1 MAESVVKLRVD
12 SQEYDAKIKRAGE
25 GVRAFGEYCRK
36 TGESMANADRE
47 TLEYVQA
54 IGRMDTVAKN
64 TKGQLRELTQTVTD
78 MTAQYR
84 ALTDEE
90 KRSPFGQAMAASIQQ
105 LTERAGNARDAMAD
119 VSAAIQHAAS
129 DTRVFDQLSAG
140 ATFVTSSFQTLQ
152 GAAKLVGIEMGDNVE
167 VLAKLQAAM
176 AVTNGLTAIQNAL
189 QKQSALM
196 QGVNAVKTA
205 LATAAQTAFAAAT
218 GSATKAQAAF
228 NAVANMNPYV
238 LLATAVAG
246 VATAMIAFGGSTDEA
261 TEAEKRQQEATEKL
275 RRDHEEFSNNLNAKV
290 GSSVADTISKFMD
303 LQDQWNRLK
312 TVAEQ
317 KAWIDNNKSAFNSLG
332 ISVSNVNEAYKIFVE
347 QAPQVIA
354 ALRAIAE
361 ERALQEV
368 LNEERKKRI
377 RMSYFGDEDRSIEN
391 GGKYYKAS
399 KGDKYDRKELEDFG
413 IIQKNPRPGSGY
425 NSIFISEGKLTE
437 AGAAALN
444 RARNKQAWDI
454 HQQRMQQQDAIIAQ
468 IEDDHNKKMEE
479 SLRRQ
484 SELPWFR
491 GTGGLNNYRGS
502 GRSGGGSRGGSTT
515 TTTKKEPPA
524 PVGSLKAY
532 EQELSK
538 LREAQQ
544 LVTNNNDWQYYAGQ
558 IDVVTKKM
566 KEIRGETEKVAK
578 VEMATGDAGA
588 TGNAMG
594 AWISGLQEKLSNTVV
609 GSEQSYK
616 LNEQLLDTQLLQN
629 TLNYALANDITIS
642 PDSVESIWEQ
652 IIGEENV
659 PDSVWEVLQATIN
672 DILAEKGL
680 DPITLNTKT
689 GGVDNQPK
697 EEKKEEKV
705 LGDYL
710 GEMAGGISSITGGLE
725 DIGVKVPDGISKVV
739 KYLQATQAI
748 LTGISTVVTVIMAIQ
763 SAKSVPIIGF
773 MLAGGG
779 VVRGAGGLV
788 GGRSFSGDNVPALLN
803 SGEVVLNR
811 AEAGVIANALSN
823 GGIGNL
829 NLSAEVS
836 AEKLRFVLNNNG
848 RRTGRGEIAYSH

>member
-105 LTERAGNARDAMAD
+105 LTERAGNASDAMGD
-119 VSAAIQHAAS
+119 VRAAIQHAAS

-176 AVTNGLTAIQNAL
+176 AVTNGLTTIQNAL

-275 RRDHEEFSNNLNAKV
+275 RRDHEEFANNLNAKV

-391 GGKYYKAS
+391 GGKYYKAES
-399 KGDKYDRKELEDFG
+399 GTVVNKEEARAAGIPTSGKYMYVSNKGTAYTAE
-413 IIQKNPRPGSGY
+413 
-425 NSIFISEGKLTE
+425 
-437 AGAAALN
+437 GAAMLN
-444 RARNKQAWDI
+444 TYRNRQAWDI
-454 HQQRMQQQDAIIAQ
+454 HQQRMRQQDAIIAQ

-594 AWISGLQEKLSNTVV
+594 AWISGLQEKLSNTVI

-616 LNEQLLDTQLLQN
+616 LNEQLLDAQLLQN

-680 DPITLNTKT
+680 DPIKLNTKT

-725 DIGVKVPDGISKVV
+725 DLGIKVPDGISKVV

-763 SAKSVPIIGF
+763 SAKSVPVIGF

-811 AEAGVIANALSN
+811 AEAGVIANALNN

>member
-12 SQEYDAKIKRAGE
+12 SSEYDAKIKRAGE
-25 GVRAFGEYCRK
+25 NVRSFADECRK
-36 TGESMANADRE
+36 AGQSVANADKE
-47 TLEYVQA
+47 MVDYVRAMGQ
-54 IGRMDTVAKN
+54 MDTSARN

-105 LTERAGNARDAMAD
+105 LTERAGNARDAMGD

-129 DTRVFDQLSAG
+129 DTRIFDQLSAG

-176 AVTNGLTAIQNAL
+176 AVTNGLTTIQNAL

-196 QGVNAVKTA
+196 QGLVAVQAKARAAAEA
-205 LATAAQTAFAAAT
+205 LATKGTIAATAAQ
-218 GSATKAQAAF
+218 KAF
-228 NAVANMNPYV
+228 NLVAEANPYV

-275 RRDHEEFSNNLNAKV
+275 RRDHEEFANNLNAKV

-303 LQDQWNRLK
+303 LQDQWKRLK
-312 TVAEQ
+312 TEAEQ

-347 QAPQVIA
+347 QAPQVIS

-391 GGKYYKAS
+391 GGKYYKAES
-399 KGDKYDRKELEDFG
+399 GTVVNKEEARAAGIPTSGKYMYVSNKGTAYTAE
-413 IIQKNPRPGSGY
+413 
-425 NSIFISEGKLTE
+425 
-437 AGAAALN
+437 GAAMLN
-444 RARNKQAWDI
+444 TYRNRQAWGI
-454 HQQRMQQQDAIIAQ
+454 HQQRMQQQDAIITQ
-468 IEDDHNKKMEE
+468 IEDEHHKKMEE

-491 GTGGLNNYRGS
+491 NTGGLNNYRGS

-566 KEIRGETEKVAK
+566 KEIRGETEKVK
-578 VEMATGDAGA
+578 EEMDMSQATGKAM
-588 TGNAMG
+588 NAR
-594 AWISGLQEKLSNTVV
+594 ITELQGKLADTVA
-609 GSEQSYK
+609 GSEQNYK

-642 PDSVESIWEQ
+642 PDSVASIWEQ
-652 IIGEENV
+652 IIGGENV
-659 PDSVWEVLQATIN
+659 PDSVWEMLQATIN

-689 GGVDNQPK
+689 GGVENQPQ
-697 EEKKEEKV
+697 KKEEEKEQKV

-725 DIGVKVPDGISKVV
+725 DLGIKVPGGISKVV

-763 SAKSVPIIGF
+763 SAKSVPVIGF

-811 AEAGVIANALSN
+811 AEAGVIANALNN

-848 RRTGRGEIAYSH
+848 RRTGRGEIVYSH

>member
-54 IGRMDTVAKN
+54 IGRMDTVARN

-105 LTERAGNARDAMAD
+105 LTERAGNARDAMGD

-176 AVTNGLTAIQNAL
+176 AVTNGLTTIQNAL

-275 RRDHEEFSNNLNAKV
+275 RRDHEEFANNLNAKV

-303 LQDQWNRLK
+303 LQDQWSRLK

-484 SELPWFR
+484 SEIPWFR

-502 GRSGGGSRGGSTT
+502 GRSGGGSRGGGTT
-515 TTTKKEPPA
+515 TTTKNDPA
-524 PVGSLKAY
+524 APAGSLKAY

-566 KEIRGETEKVAK
+566 KEIRGEVEKVK
-578 VEMATGDAGA
+578 EEMDMSQATGK
-588 TGNAMG
+588 TMNAR
-594 AWISGLQEKLSNTVV
+594 ITELQGKLADTVA

-652 IIGEENV
+652 IIGGENV
-659 PDSVWEVLQATIN
+659 PDSVWEVLQSTIN

-680 DPITLNTKT
+680 DPIKLNTKT

-725 DIGVKVPDGISKVV
+725 DLGIKVPDGISKVV

-811 AEAGVIANALSN
+811 AEAGVIANALNN

>member
-1 MAESVVKLRVD
+1 
-12 SQEYDAKIKRAGE
+12 
-25 GVRAFGEYCRK
+25 
-36 TGESMANADRE
+36 
-47 TLEYVQA
+47 
-54 IGRMDTVAKN
+54 
-64 TKGQLRELTQTVTD
+64 
-78 MTAQYR
+78 
-84 ALTDEE
+84 
-90 KRSPFGQAMAASIQQ
+90 
-105 LTERAGNARDAMAD
+105 
-119 VSAAIQHAAS
+119 
-129 DTRVFDQLSAG
+129 
-140 ATFVTSSFQTLQ
+140 
-152 GAAKLVGIEMGDNVE
+152 
-167 VLAKLQAAM
+167 
-176 AVTNGLTAIQNAL
+176 
-189 QKQSALM
+189 
-196 QGVNAVKTA
+196 
-205 LATAAQTAFAAAT
+205 
-218 GSATKAQAAF
+218 
-228 NAVANMNPYV
+228 
-238 LLATAVAG
+238 
-246 VATAMIAFGGSTDEA
+246 
-261 TEAEKRQQEATEKL
+261 
-275 RRDHEEFSNNLNAKV
+275 
-290 GSSVADTISKFMD
+290 
-303 LQDQWNRLK
+303 
-312 TVAEQ
+312 
-317 KAWIDNNKSAFNSLG
+317 
-332 ISVSNVNEAYKIFVE
+332 
-347 QAPQVIA
+347 
-354 ALRAIAE
+354 
-361 ERALQEV
+361 
-368 LNEERKKRI
+368 
-377 RMSYFGDEDRSIEN
+377 
-391 GGKYYKAS
+391 
-399 KGDKYDRKELEDFG
+399 
-413 IIQKNPRPGSGY
+413 
-425 NSIFISEGKLTE
+425 
-437 AGAAALN
+437 
-444 RARNKQAWDI
+444 
-454 HQQRMQQQDAIIAQ
+454 
-468 IEDDHNKKMEE
+468 
-479 SLRRQ
+479 
-484 SELPWFR
+484 
-491 GTGGLNNYRGS
+491 
-502 GRSGGGSRGGSTT
+502 
-515 TTTKKEPPA
+515 
-524 PVGSLKAY
+524 
-532 EQELSK
+532 
-538 LREAQQ
+538 
-544 LVTNNNDWQYYAGQ
+544 
-558 IDVVTKKM
+558 M

-680 DPITLNTKT
+680 DPIKLNTKT

-725 DIGVKVPDGISKVV
+725 DLGIKVPGGISKVV

-763 SAKSVPIIGF
+763 SAKSVPVIGF

-811 AEAGVIANALSN
+811 AEAGVIANALNN